1 MQKSQLISDATGE
14 PIFKFENLPSDTA
27 KQRVRDWY
35 VQHWL
40 FEDWA
45 EFYIDDAK
53 AKGRTMGFEIQHIYY
68 SGFWSQGDGASWI
81 GDIDLYKFVNEY
93 LPESIGRDCW
103 LWLFQSGWVHDKLA
117 VYQGP
122 SNYHHSGTMS
132 IGNVEVY
139 TDCDAALEAKLELNC
154 ILNGAPIQT
163 LWDLIM
169 SDTDCPI
176 KGADDLEELALEKA
190 REYADDIYKRLEKG
204 YEESTSDEEISYAL
218 DANDIYFDEYGERS
232 EL

>member
-27 KQRVRDWY
+27 KQRVREWY

-40 FEDWA
+40 FDDWA
-45 EFYIDDAK
+45 EFYLDDAK

-81 GDIDLYKFVNEY
+81 GDIDLYKFVNES

-103 LWLFQSGWVHDKLA
+103 LWLMQDGWVHDKLA

-122 SNYHHSGTMS
+122 SNYYHSGTMS

-139 TDCDAALEAKLELNC
+139 DANPDNTLNANC
-154 ILNGAPIQT
+154 ILKGAPIQT